1 MKSKGK
7 QNPND
12 KMLMKSSI
20 TDDHAVLFF
29 GKERNRIGCQLRCQA
44 IGDLPCG
51 LPPPPWEQSKPGSH
65 GRAGASSRLVSRL
78 GRGLHTKKAFSGEQA
93 LLLGKN

>member
-12 KMLMKSSI
+12 EMLMKSSI
-20 TDDHAVLFF
+20 TDDHTVLFF

-44 IGDLPCG
+44 IGA
-51 LPPPPWEQSKPGSH
+51 E
-65 GRAGASSRLVSRL
+65 V
-78 GRGLHTKKAFSGEQA
+78 
-93 LLLGKN
+93 